1 VSHEEQVSLEE
12 QLSLK
17 EELSLEKQVRKNVD
31 KTQTDTITQRER
43 LEETQRDTERDK
55 DRLEETERDRKRD
68 RLRTY
73 LEHQTWRGTERE
85 TGLRTYL
92 EHQTCCSSN
101 IIGFKRNKCTELCFL
116 TETNISCHG
125 IGALITLH
133 IQIHTRAY
141 LGFKCNSGLILTPK
155 MLCTGCS
162 FSHQC
167 ELL

>member
-1 VSHEEQVSLEE
+1 MSHEEQVSLEE

-68 RLRTY
+68 R
-73 LEHQTWRGTERE
+73 
-85 TGLRTYL
+85 LRTYL